1 MVTDPQQITI
11 SGIGIGIF
19 LLFIGSLLNI
29 PLIYDIGFLLFLGS
43 IIITF
48 IQWFTTG
55 GAIEMLNWL
64 PLILIL
70 SIIMTLSSDFVS
82 QSKETNFLT
91 LPLIILVVIIV
102 IGFIT
107 TQGGDLSFIVPFLLP
122 VIGIGLISLV
132 VGESLWQDPLRGLT
146 YGIGVLGILIMI
158 IWIKVR
164 KTQQLIP
171 VTGDR
176 TSIVGTQGKVT
187 IEISPKQEGRVRVG
201 GAIWKAESDVF
212 IEEDET
218 IEVIG
223 ISENKLVLKV
233 ARIT

>member
-1 MVTDPQQITI
+1 MVADPQQITI

-29 PLIYDIGFLLFLGS
+29 PLIYDLGFLIFLGS
-43 IIITF
+43 IMITF
-48 IQWFTTG
+48 IQWFMSG

-82 QSKETNFLT
+82 QSEETNFLT

-107 TQGGDLSFIVPFLLP
+107 TQGGDLSFIVPFLFP
-122 VIGIGLISLV
+122 VIGIVLISLV
-132 VGESLWQDPLRGLT
+132 VGESLWQDPIRGLT
-146 YGIGVLGILIMI
+146 YGIGALGILVMI

-164 KTQQLIP
+164 KTQHLIP
-171 VTGDR
+171 VAGDR
-176 TSIVGTQGKVT
+176 TSIVGNRGKVT